1 MISPAARHWSQAQP
15 VVLPRGGVQA
25 NSPSA
30 DALAPDELSN
40 AGREL
45 QLMKVRLAEDVRR
58 LGSIRSRI
66 HANELKRELLAAY
79 WDYCQLA
86 LNRPER
92 LNDPVLNRV
101 CIWCFD
107 VQEFQRGLV
116 VAEAALAY
124 FIVKA
129 GGLRHSFAPEGFK
142 RSLAEVLTESL
153 ADTVLKS
160 SDPSPY
166 EGHVLKLAEL
176 VRSHDMSDPVTAKL
190 HRARAVVLMDSDP
203 KTALFHWKEAY
214 ALRASSSVAKKI
226 NRLEQQLMESQDE

>member
-15 VVLPRGGVQA
+15 VVLPRGGVPTL
-25 NSPSA
+25 SPHSA
-30 DALAPDELSN
+30 EPAPDVLSN

-45 QLMKVRLAEDVRR
+45 QLMKVRLLEDVRR
-58 LGSIRSRI
+58 LASIRSRSRSD
-66 HANELKRELLAAY
+66 ELKRELLPAY

-86 LNRPER
+86 LNRPEP
-92 LNDPVLNRV
+92 LNDPVLSRV
-101 CIWCFD
+101 CVWCFD

-142 RSLAEVLTESL
+142 RSLAEVLSESL

-160 SDPSPY
+160 ADPSPY

-190 HRARAVVLMDSDP
+190 HRARAVVLTESDP
-203 KTALFHWKEAY
+203 KTALFHWQEAY
-214 ALRASSSVAKKI
+214 ALRPLSAIAKRIK
-226 NRLEQQLMESQDE
+226 RLEQQLMEQKNE